1 MQRMAW
7 CAAALGALALAAPG
21 RADDAAPEHTGI
33 KIGAKAP
40 DFTLTDQAGKRRYR
54 WASSSRTA
62 RWRWSSSARRT
73 GDLTAKSSWFNCK
86 RTRRRSRLLD
96 SKL

>member
-40 DFTLTDQAGKRRYR
+40 DFTLTDQAGKRRSLGEFLKNGPVALVFFR
-54 WASSSRTA
+54 
-62 RWRWSSSARRT
+62 SAN
-73 GDLTAKSSWFNCK
+73 W
-86 RTRRRSRLLD
+86 
-96 SKL
+96 